1 MQPTQVPLLSKLK
14 SYWELPRDFFSVKE
28 QVMKPMAIPTFQ
40 PRLKVLSREQGLAIH
55 TAALEILEKTGFK
68 MEHPGALELLADA
81 GCEVSNGDWV
91 KLPSYLVEESLRSA
105 PSQIALYDQQG
116 NETMPLVN
124 GNHFYGT
131 GSDATFTLDLETG
144 QRRRTVL
151 NDAANFAKLVDGLEN
166 ISFAMSMAN
175 PEDAPIEDIY
185 VYVFAEMV
193 KNTNKPLVFI
203 ADSGRDIAKIYEIAC
218 LVAGG
223 EEELQKKPFLLNY
236 SEAISPLRF
245 PQNVMER
252 LIFCAEKR
260 IPVCFPSGSNAGGG
274 APVTLAGAMALGIAE
289 NLGGLVVHQLV
300 GKGSPFLF
308 GPNVSVLDM
317 KSTVVSYG
325 CPEWSLT
332 QAALADMRDE
342 IYGLPIWAYA
352 GASDAKVMDAQAGA
366 EAMFSIITAMLS
378 RSNLIHDVGFLEY
391 GSTSSLEMVTLA
403 NELVAMSRFFIEGI
417 PVNEE
422 TLALEAI
429 ERVASGGPGSIFL
442 MDDHTF
448 EHFMQAQFL
457 PKLLDR
463 SRYDS
468 WVEAGAMDLYKRC
481 NIEAKRIL
489 SEHQVEP
496 KPDEVLKDIDRILEG
511 R

>member
-1 MQPTQVPLLSKLK
+1 
-14 SYWELPRDFFSVKE
+14 
-28 QVMKPMAIPTFQ
+28 MKPIEIPTFQ
-40 PRLKVLSREQGLAIH
+40 PRLKVLNREQALAIH

-68 MEHPGALELLADA
+68 MEHPGALGMLADV
-81 GCEVSNGDWV
+81 GCKVSNGDWV
-91 KLPSYLVEESLRSA
+91 KLPAYLAEEALRSA
-105 PSQIALYDQQG
+105 PRQIALYDQKG
-116 NETMPLVN
+116 NKTMPLVN
-124 GNHFYGT
+124 GNPFYGT

-144 QRRRTVL
+144 QRRRAVL
-151 NDAANFAKLVDGLEN
+151 KDAANFTKLVDGLDN
-166 ISFAMSMAN
+166 MAFAMSMAN
-175 PEDAPIEDIY
+175 PEDVPVEDIY

-193 KNTNKPLVFI
+193 KNTNKPIVFI

-218 LVAGG
+218 QVAEG
-223 EEELQKKPFLLNY
+223 EEKLQRKPFILNY

-245 PQNVMER
+245 PENIMEK
-252 LIFCAEKR
+252 LIFCAKKK
-260 IPVCFPSGSNAGGG
+260 IPICLPSGSNAGGG

-289 NLGGLVVHQLV
+289 NLVGLVVHQLA

-317 KSTVVSYG
+317 KSAVVSYG

-342 IYGLPIWAYA
+342 IYDLPIWAFA

-366 EAMFSIITAMLS
+366 EAMFSIISAMLS
-378 RSNLIHDVGFLEY
+378 RANLIHDVGFLEF
-391 GSTSSLEMVTLA
+391 GTTSSLEMVTMA
-403 NELVAMSRFFIEGI
+403 NELVAMSRFFLDGI

-422 TLALEAI
+422 TLALDAI
-429 ERVASGGPGSIFL
+429 ERVAKEAGSMFL
-442 MDDHTF
+442 TDDHTF

-468 WVEAGAMDLYKRC
+468 WEEAGAMDLYKRC

-496 KPDEVLKDIDRILEG
+496 KPDEVLKGIDQILHG